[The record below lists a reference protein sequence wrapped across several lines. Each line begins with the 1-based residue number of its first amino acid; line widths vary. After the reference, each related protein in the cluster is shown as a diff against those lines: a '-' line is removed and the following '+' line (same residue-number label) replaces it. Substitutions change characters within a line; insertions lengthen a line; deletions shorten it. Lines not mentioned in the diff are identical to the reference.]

1 MPKRETMSFEAMEK
15 FKEGLTPEQ
24 VESFNQIESDIKTLQ
39 LNKSDAVGE
48 SKKYKGVKHSYNE
61 LLGLEKD
68 LGAEDSLSKASEI
81 IKGYKEKIDS
91 LEGSASSEQL
101 KATDANA
108 ELQEMM
114 KEIRGLKTDLT
125 DEKNLNALNNRKGSF
140 RKELEDAG
148 IKSAKKQDLA
158 IKSYLSEMQNSD
170 NLAELATSIAT
181 EYPELTDSAHKG
193 GAGTIAAQQTALA
206 EKEITYGMPVAEEA
220 AILKA
225 RREQNI

>member
-1 MPKRETMSFEAMEK
+1 MPKRETMDFEAMEK
-15 FKEGLTPEQ
+15 FKQGLTPELMEQ
-24 VESFNQIESDIKTLQ
+24 FTQIESEVKTLHG
-39 LNKSDAVGE
+39 NKNEAVGE

-81 IKGYKEKIDS
+81 IKNYRTEIES
-91 LEGSASSEQL
+91 LKGSASSEQL

-108 ELQEMM
+108 ELQAVLNEV
-114 KEIRGLKTDLT
+114 RSLKTELT
-125 DEKNLNALNNRKGSF
+125 DEKNMNALNNRKGSF
-140 RKELEDAG
+140 RAELESVG
-148 IKSAKKQDLA
+148 IKSTKKQDLA

-170 NLAELATSIAT
+170 DLTGLANTIAT
-181 EYPELTDSAHKG
+181 EYPELTESAHKVG
-193 GAGTIAAQQTALA
+193 GGSVAAQQTALA